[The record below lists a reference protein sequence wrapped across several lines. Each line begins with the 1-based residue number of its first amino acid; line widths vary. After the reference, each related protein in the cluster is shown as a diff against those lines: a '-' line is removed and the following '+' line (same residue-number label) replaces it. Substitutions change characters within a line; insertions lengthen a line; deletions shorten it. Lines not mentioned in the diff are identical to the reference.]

1 MDKFKPQ
8 DGTTISAILWP
19 IIYKQETADEVRD
32 VTYIFVSSIL
42 QNSIFRK
49 GNHVSP

>member
-19 IIYKQETADEVRD
+19 IIYKQETADEVRE
-32 VTYIFVSSIL
+32 
-42 QNSIFRK
+42 R
-49 GNHVSP
+49 HVYLRIKYSTKLYFP